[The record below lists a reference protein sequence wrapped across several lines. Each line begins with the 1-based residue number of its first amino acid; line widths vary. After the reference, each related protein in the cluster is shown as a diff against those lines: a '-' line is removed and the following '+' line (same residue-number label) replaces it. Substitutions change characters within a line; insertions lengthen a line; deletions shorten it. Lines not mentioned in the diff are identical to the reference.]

1 VPIAQIYMQ
10 LTLGPVLFDWKK
22 EDLFRFYDEVAD
34 MPVDR
39 VYLGEVVC
47 AKKKGLTVKDIEV
60 VGKKLEK
67 AGKEVVVSSLAVVS
81 NEEELK
87 LVRDI
92 ANLPFTVE
100 ANDMSVF
107 NVLPTSHSP
116 LPTREIIAGPHIT
129 TYNVPSIDFLKSV
142 GVKKVVFPVE
152 LSRDSVSYCIQ
163 NTGIDAEV
171 FAHGKVPLAFSWRCY
186 TSRAY
191 GLNKTNCQY
200 HCKQHPDGMLLKTIE
215 GEPTFT
221 VNGTSILSALTYT
234 LVELIE
240 DLKAIGIKALRIS
253 PQYQHTKKIVDVF
266 KKRIEGIIG
275 PDEGLAMLK
284 ETSLLGSPIKAFEDK
299 FCNGWYFG
307 KAGKE
312 YVAAPKKSICGVVAA
327 ASSLNI
333 R

>member
-1 VPIAQIYMQ
+1 MPIAQIYMQ

-47 AKKKGLTVKDIEV
+47 AKKKGLSVKDIEV

-67 AGKEVVVSSLAVVS
+67 AGKKVVVSSLAVVS
-81 NEEELK
+81 NEEELSV
-87 LVRDI
+87 VRDMTS
-92 ANLPFTVE
+92 LPFPIE
-100 ANDMSVF
+100 ANDISVF
-107 NVLPTSHSP
+107 NVLPTSHFP
-116 LPTREIIAGPHIT
+116 LPTHEVIAGPHIT
-129 TYNVPSIDFLKSV
+129 TYNVPSIEFLKSI
-142 GVKKVVFPVE
+142 GVNRVVFPVE
-152 LSRDSVSYCIQ
+152 LSRDSVNHCIQ
-163 NTGIDAEV
+163 NTGIDAEI

-200 HCKQHPDGMLLKTIE
+200 HCKQHPDGMPLKTIE

-221 VNGTSILSALTYT
+221 INGTSVLSALTYT
-234 LVELIE
+234 LVEVIE
-240 DLKAIGIKALRIS
+240 DLQAIGVKAIRIS
-253 PQYQHTKKIVDVF
+253 PQYQHTKRIVDIF
-266 KKRIEGIIG
+266 RKRIDGIIG

-284 ETSLLGSPIKAFEDK
+284 ETSLLG
-299 FCNGWYFG
+299 FCNGWYYG

-312 YVAAPKKSICGVVAA
+312 YVAAFKKSICGVVAT